1 MADPLNP
8 ALRAVSDAVLAVA
21 AQRSVEDVLQ
31 QLVDSAREL
40 AGARY
45 AALGTPDG
53 EGGFTRFLVAGMS
66 DELIASLGPL
76 PRRHGMLAAMLETSE
91 PYLTEDIHAHPRF
104 RGWWPSNHPDMRS
117 FLGVPIVAPEGV
129 IGAFYLTEKESG
141 GPFDAADQAV
151 IELLAAHAAIAI
163 TNAGLYERSREL
175 SMLEARNR
183 LALELHDAV
192 SQKLFSL
199 VLTAEAA
206 GEQLARDPQA
216 ARASLGRLR
225 ALAAEALEELRSLIL
240 ELRPPELERD
250 GLCGA
255 LRKHV
260 EMLRRLHHVEIDVD
274 IDDAVVAGGGAA
286 SAPAAARSSARD
298 REVFRV
304 AQEAL
309 QNAVRH
315 AAPRRLGVRL
325 GRHDGR
331 LELEVTDDG
340 TGFDPAEP
348 ELRSRR
354 LGLTSMEERAQRL
367 GGTLSI
373 RSAPG
378 AGTTVRLEAP
388 VD

>member
-1 MADPLNP
+1 MADPLSP

-76 PRRHGMLAAMLETSE
+76 PRTHGMLAAMLETPE
-91 PYLTEDIHAHPRF
+91 PFLTGDIHAHPRF
-104 RGWWPSNHPDMRS
+104 RGWWPSSHPDMRS

-129 IGAFYLTEKESG
+129 IGAFYLTEKAG
-141 GPFDAADQAV
+141 GFDAADQAV

-163 TNAGLYERSREL
+163 ANAGLYERSREL
-175 SMLEARNR
+175 SMLAERNR

-192 SQKLFSL
+192 SQKLFGL

-206 GEQLARDPQA
+206 GTQLERDPEA
-216 ARASLGRLR
+216 ARVHVVRLR
-225 ALAAEALEELRSLIL
+225 ALAAEALEELRALIL
-240 ELRPPELERD
+240 ELRPAELERD

-260 EMLRRLHHVEIDVD
+260 DMLRRLHRVD
-274 IDDAVVAGGGAA
+274 IDLDVDDAAGSGG
-286 SAPAAARSSARD
+286 ARD

-309 QNAVRH
+309 QNALRH
-315 AAPRRLGVRL
+315 AEPRRLGVRL
-325 GRHDGR
+325 GRSDGR
-331 LELEVTDDG
+331 LELEVADDG
-340 TGFDPAEP
+340 AGFDPGDP

-367 GGTLSI
+367 GGTLEI
-373 RSAPG
+373 RSTPG
-378 AGTTVRLEAP
+378 AGTTVRLVAP
-388 VD
+388 VG